1 MKTLQAGKRIA
12 LKNILFATD
21 FSPCSTAA
29 LPYARAIARQYG
41 AKLYG
46 AHVLPAEDYLFVAP
60 DLWSIHQQ
68 REEKMRNEAATQLEE
83 QLNEMPHEVL
93 SGVGEI
99 WNVLSR
105 LIGEHDIDLLV
116 VGTHG
121 RTGARKLLMGSV
133 AEKIFRQATCPVLSV
148 GPNVTGKPAGE
159 IHFQRILFAT
169 DFGRESLAAL
179 PYAISLGEEDQA
191 RLVLLHV
198 VDQPAAGIIDS
209 VAVRASLMR
218 RLEELVPAEAE
229 FWCDV
234 QCRVEFN
241 RQFARSEERILEI
254 AAAQAA
260 DLLVL
265 GLRPAHA
272 GLSTVTHLVHST
284 AQHVVA
290 HSGCPVLTVRG

>member
-1 MKTLQAGKRIA
+1 MKTLEAGKRIA

-21 FSPCSTAA
+21 FSPFSNAA

-60 DLWSIHQQ
+60 DLWPIHQQ

-83 QLNEMPHEVL
+83 QLHEMPHEVL
-93 SGVGEI
+93 SGVGEV

-105 LIGEHDIDLLV
+105 LIGENDIDLLV

-121 RTGARKLLMGSV
+121 RTGTRKLLMGSV

-148 GPNVTGKPAGE
+148 GPNVPGKPDGG
-159 IHFQRILFAT
+159 IQFRRILLAT
-169 DFGRESLAAL
+169 DFGQESLAAL
-179 PYAISLGEEDQA
+179 PFAISLAEEDQA
-191 RLVLLHV
+191 QLILLHV
-198 VDQPAAGIIDS
+198 VDQPAAGVFDMP
-209 VAVRASLMR
+209 AVKASWMQ
-218 RLEELVPAEAE
+218 RLKALVPEGAEL
-229 FWCDV
+229 WCDV
-234 QCRVEFN
+234 QCLVEFN
-241 RQFARSEERILEI
+241 RQFARPEERILEI
-254 AAAQAA
+254 ASAQAA

-272 GLSTVTHLVHST
+272 ALSTVTHLAHTT
-284 AQHVVA
+284 AQNVVA
-290 HSGCPVLTVRG
+290 HAACPVLTVRS